1 MPYELTTFRR
11 VSRLLYLTG
20 FAGTGA
26 SFFLP
31 ALGMPILGVVP
42 IFFLH
47 WWVILCILDGSR
59 LVINNLLIM
68 IVGFFCFLLEPILVE
83 FRVRGFRV
91 WGLNW
96 IAFLLIV
103 APWREM
109 ADLLFLPIAQV
120 QKKWEITSGPYA
132 GYFLYYISQAI
143 AALACILPSPFPS
156 ARERRGFPVLT
167 PNRKRDRSGLR

>member
-1 MPYELTTFRR
+1 MAYEITTFRR
-11 VSRLLYLTG
+11 VSRSLYLAG
-20 FAGTGA
+20 FLGTGI

-31 ALGMPILGVVP
+31 AFGIPILGVVP
-42 IFFLH
+42 IFLLH
-47 WWVILCILDGSR
+47 ELMIYS
-59 LVINNLLIM
+59 LVQGHPPIIAELLLL
-68 IVGFFCFLLEPILVE
+68 GFFCFLLEPILVE

-109 ADLLFLPIAQV
+109 ADLLFLPLAQV

>member
-1 MPYELTTFRR
+1 MAYEITTFRR
-11 VSRLLYLTG
+11 VSRSLYLAG
-20 FAGTGA
+20 FLGTGI

-31 ALGMPILGVVP
+31 AFGIPILGVVHIFLLHELMIYSLVQGHPP
-42 IFFLH
+42 I
-47 WWVILCILDGSR
+47 IAE
-59 LVINNLLIM
+59 LLLL
-68 IVGFFCFLLEPILVE
+68 GFFCFLLEPILVE

-109 ADLLFLPIAQV
+109 ADLLFLPLAQV